1 MKLIKYRQKEYD
13 LIRGCNHFWLNIFD
27 DILFYFSNFKIFYLY
42 DFSVLFCD
50 LVSFNPIFLN
60 FGTFSLEN
68 WIVWMKNEKLFY
80 STLSALILAKKWL
93 FLVLKCFRISKI
105 GTSRLIFQFN
115 NQKKYGISKDTWIFF
130 HL

>member
-50 LVSFNPIFLN
+50 PVSFNPIFLN
-60 FGTFSLEN
+60 IGTFSVEN
-68 WIVWMKNEKLFY
+68 
-80 STLSALILAKKWL
+80 
-93 FLVLKCFRISKI
+93 
-105 GTSRLIFQFN
+105 
-115 NQKKYGISKDTWIFF
+115 
-130 HL
+130 